1 MSEMYQAFGKALKQV
16 LPQEQIFTDE
26 FTRLTY
32 GTDASFY
39 RLIPEVIVKVKN
51 EAELI
56 AVMQLARSQRLSVTF
71 RAAGTSLSGQAVT
84 DSILIMMEGNSWR
97 DFQVLDQGTIINL
110 QPNIIGSQANQY
122 LAPFGRK
129 IGPDPASINTCKI
142 GGIAANNASGM
153 CCGTAQNSY
162 HTLKGMRVI
171 LADGSVIDTRTEAG
185 RQTALNTQRPLLDQ
199 VSDLAQQVKNNPEL
213 SARIKHKFR
222 LKNTTG
228 YSINALIDYSD
239 PLDILTHLMIG
250 SEGTLGF
257 IAAIQYHT
265 VPDYPNKA
273 TSLVFFP
280 HIEAACLA
288 VTALKTQPVDAV
300 ELIDG
305 AGLKSVQNKAGMPS
319 TLKDLSLEAAA
330 LLIDIRAPNQAELND
345 KIQAVQ
351 NLLAEHQVLFPVEFT
366 QDPIQYAQ
374 LWSVRKGLFPAVGA
388 VRPVGTTVIIEDVAF
403 PIEQLAAGVRDLQ
416 GLFAKY
422 VYSEALIFGHALE
435 GNVHFVFTQDFSTEA
450 EVKRYEGFMHDVSEL
465 VAVKYGGSLKAEHG
479 TGRNMAPF
487 VELEWGRDAYELM
500 WQIKTLFDPENL
512 LNPGVL
518 LNTDKDIHLKNLKP
532 MPATHELVDR
542 CIECGFCEPVCP
554 SRNLTLTPRQRI
566 VAWREHARLKRTHP
580 EQLSTWDSRF
590 EYQGLDTCAVDG
602 LCSTR
607 CPVGINTGELVRAL
621 RTEQHGA
628 MAHKAAS
635 FAEGHIA
642 PITNMTRFGL
652 RAGYVKSKVF
662 GLKNFTAMSRQLTR
676 FTKVPYWHEGMPRGA
691 SKLSSLTHST
701 RSGVNGKV
709 VYFPACVTRAM
720 GTGIGDSETRDL
732 KQVLDSLL
740 AKAGFEAIIPPKVEG
755 LCCGL
760 PFASKG
766 FPEQAKSGVLAL
778 EQVLWEASEQGKYP
792 ILCDTSP
799 CTLRFIE
806 NFTKPMKVYETAGFI
821 SEYLLPHLKIVPQSE
836 PVALHI
842 TCSARKMGLDK
853 VLRDLVKRCAPK
865 VIEPEEEGCCGFAG
879 DKGFMTPEL
888 NAAALSRLQQQLP
901 ETCKE
906 GVSNSRTCEIGLT
919 LHSGRHYRS
928 VAYLVERCVG

>member
-1 MSEMYQAFGKALKQV
+1 MSGVYQQFCQALSAI
-16 LPQEQIFTDE
+16 LPHQQIFTDE

-39 RLIPEVIVKVKN
+39 RLTPEVVVKVKD
-51 EAELI
+51 EDELL
-56 AVMQLARSQRLSVTF
+56 ATLRLARNYDLPVTF

-84 DSILIMMEGNSWR
+84 NSILIMMEGNSWR
-97 DFQVLDQGTIINL
+97 DFQVLDQGHVINL
-110 QPNIIGSQANQY
+110 QPNIIGAQANQY

-171 LADGSVIDTRTEAG
+171 LGDGTVIDTRTDAG
-185 RQTALNTQRPLLDQ
+185 RQTAFNTHRPLLNQ
-199 VSDLAQQVKNNPEL
+199 ISVLAQQVKSNTEL

-228 YSINALIDYSD
+228 YSINALVDYVD

-265 VPDYPNKA
+265 VPDYPHKA

-305 AGLKSVQNKAGMPS
+305 AGLKSVQDKAGMPS
-319 TLKDLSLEAAA
+319 ILKELSTEAAA
-330 LLIDIRAPNQAELND
+330 LLIDIRAPHQTELTD

-351 NLLAEHQVLFPVEFT
+351 NLLAAHQVLVPFEFT
-366 QDPIQYAQ
+366 QDPVQYAQ

-403 PIEQLAAGVRDLQ
+403 PIEQLAAGVRELQ

-422 VYSEALIFGHALE
+422 AYYEALIFGHALE
-435 GNVHFVFTQDFSTEA
+435 GNVHFVFTQDFGTEA
-450 EVKRYEGFMHDVSEL
+450 EVKRYEGFMHDVAEL

-487 VELEWGRDAYELM
+487 VELEWGREAYELM
-500 WQIKTLFDPENL
+500 WQIKTLFDPQNL

-518 LNTDKDIHLKNLKP
+518 LNTDKNIHLKNLKP

-566 VAWREHARLKRTHP
+566 VAWREHARLKQAHP
-580 EQLSTWDSRF
+580 EQVSAWDQRF

-621 RTEQHGA
+621 RTEQQGT
-628 MAHKAAS
+628 MAKNTASLAA
-635 FAEGHIA
+635 GHIA
-642 PITNMTRFGL
+642 AITQMTHVVLGS
-652 RAGYVKSKVF
+652 GYVKSKVF
-662 GLKNFTAMSRQLTR
+662 GLNNFTAMSRQFTRLT
-676 FTKVPYWHEGMPRGA
+676 KMPYWHEGMPRAA
-691 SKLSSLTHST
+691 SAVRRLAHNTT
-701 RSGVNGKV
+701 GVNGKV
-709 VYFPACVTRAM
+709 VYFPSCVTRTM
-720 GTGIGDSETRDL
+720 GTGIGDTETRDL
-732 KQVLDSLL
+732 KQVIDSLL
-740 AKAGFEAIIPPKVEG
+740 SKAGFEAIIPPKVTG

-766 FPEQAKSGVLAL
+766 FPEQANHAVLAL
-778 EQVLWEASEQGKYP
+778 EQVLWEVSEQGKYP

-806 NFTKPMKVYETAGFI
+806 NFTKPMQLYETAGFI
-821 SEYLLPHLKIVPQSE
+821 SEYLLPHLNLTPQTD

-853 VLRDLVKRCAPK
+853 VLRDLVKRCAPQ

-879 DKGFMTPEL
+879 DKGFTTPEL
-888 NAAALSRLQQQLP
+888 NASALSRLKQQLP
-901 ETCKE
+901 DNCTE

-919 LHSGRHYRS
+919 LHSGRQYRS
-928 VAYLVERCVG
+928 VAYLVERCVV